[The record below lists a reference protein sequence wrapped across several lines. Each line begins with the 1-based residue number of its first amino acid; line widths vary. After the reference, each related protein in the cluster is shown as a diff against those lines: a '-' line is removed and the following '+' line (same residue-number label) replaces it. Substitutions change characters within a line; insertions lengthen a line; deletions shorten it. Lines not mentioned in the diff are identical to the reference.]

1 MLSKYLLIG
10 TVVKPQGI
18 YGQVKIKPLTD
29 DPGRFLDLKEVLVSR
44 REGEEQQPFD
54 ISHISVREGFVYAT
68 LCGSADRNK
77 AEEQRGWML
86 YVHRK
91 DAVKLDEDQHFIAD
105 LIGCKVVD
113 SKGREVGILREVLQP
128 GANDV
133 YVIDLKEGGYMM
145 LPALLKA
152 IPRVSVEERLIT
164 INEEILDEVAV
175 IEH

>member
-1 MLSKYLLIG
+1 
-10 TVVKPQGI
+10 
-18 YGQVKIKPLTD
+18 
-29 DPGRFLDLKEVLVSR
+29 
-44 REGEEQQPFD
+44 
-54 ISHISVREGFVYAT
+54 
-68 LCGSADRNK
+68 
-77 AEEQRGWML
+77 
-86 YVHRK
+86 
-91 DAVKLDEDQHFIAD
+91 
-105 LIGCKVVD
+105 VVD
-113 SKGREVGILREVLQP
+113 STGREVGILREVLQP